1 MSLKGFEPPTHGLEG
16 RCSIQ
21 LSYWTIFNLVVTIR
35 SSPKITVY
43 YYTPKFEKKSIL
55 ITKFFT

>member
-21 LSYWTIFNLVVTIR
+21 LSYRLI
-35 SSPKITVY
+35 SKYP
-43 YYTPKFEKKSIL
+43 IL
-55 ITKFFT
+55 TGYIIHL